1 MQKVGLHGRCVVP
14 RADDVVLLRTDDPG
28 IMITHDAP
36 GGPPSL
42 PFRREPG
49 RPDRDDDEEDDV
61 GTSRRAAGLG
71 LLAYGI
77 GTPLTM
83 ALIGSPGGEYS
94 SSGVA
99 QYVSAGHRTTAFVMA
114 YVGAFA
120 ARGLLAFGH
129 RMREEL
135 GELGRTVWG
144 LAVAGTATAVTGWFV
159 VGGVAVAAAEGGAAV
174 QGVAHPVVYMLTE
187 IGNLV
192 AVCGGAFFAGLIA
205 LVLAVRGPLPMPL
218 RVLAGLAGVC
228 GIVAPTYFPVAVFLI
243 GMLAIGIW
251 CLTSRAPEP
260 RPARQTQLV

>member
-1 MQKVGLHGRCVVP
+1 V
-14 RADDVVLLRTDDPG
+14 
-28 IMITHDAP
+28 
-36 GGPPSL
+36 S
-42 PFRREPG
+42 
-49 RPDRDDDEEDDV
+49 
-61 GTSRRAAGLG
+61 TSIRAAGLG

-99 QYVSAGHRTTAFVMA
+99 EYVSAGHRTTAFVMA

-120 ARGLLAFGH
+120 ALGLLAFGH
-129 RMREEL
+129 RMRDEL
-135 GELGRTVWG
+135 GSLGRTVWG

-174 QGVAHPVVYMLTE
+174 QGVAHPVVYLLTE

-192 AVCGGAFFAGLIA
+192 AVCGGAFFAGLIL

-218 RVLAGLAGVC
+218 RWLSGLAGVC
-228 GIVAPTYFPVAVFLI
+228 GIVAPTYFPIAVFLI
-243 GMLAIGIW
+243 GVLALAVW
-251 CLTSRAPEP
+251 CLTSSVREQQ
-260 RPARQTQLV
+260 PAQTQLV